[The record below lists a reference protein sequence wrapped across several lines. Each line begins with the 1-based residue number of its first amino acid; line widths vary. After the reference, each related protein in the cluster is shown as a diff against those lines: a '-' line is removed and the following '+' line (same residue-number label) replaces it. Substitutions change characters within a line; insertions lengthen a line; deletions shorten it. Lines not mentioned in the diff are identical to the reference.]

1 MTKLEKISPQEV
13 ASRLAEGSIVL
24 IDIREAD
31 EFARER
37 IQGAVSAPL
46 SALSP
51 ATFQHK
57 DGPTPVFMCR
67 TGNRTDVNCAQ
78 LAASAD
84 GAGLLL
90 DGGLEA
96 WRASGLPTAVNK
108 GAPLE
113 LMRQV
118 QIAAGSLVLIG
129 VLMGSMVHPGFFGL
143 SAFVGAG
150 LTFAGVSGWCGM
162 ARLLSVMPWNRAAAA

>member
-1 MTKLEKISPQEV
+1 MV
-13 ASRLAEGSIVL
+13 
-24 IDIREAD
+24 
-31 EFARER
+31 
-37 IQGAVSAPL
+37 
-46 SALSP
+46 
-51 ATFQHK
+51 
-57 DGPTPVFMCR
+57 
-67 TGNRTDVNCAQ
+67 
-78 LAASAD
+78 
-84 GAGLLL
+84 
-90 DGGLEA
+90 
-96 WRASGLPTAVNK
+96 GLPTAVNK